1 MFEGL
6 VTIPAVKRKK
16 KTGRFYKKRNK
27 RFLENAAKR
36 EKRVNEQKFE
46 YIPYEHDLMA
56 ARLLGKIYEGDT
68 KNARITARDLGFNI

>member
-16 KTGRFYKKRNK
+16 KTERFYKKRNK

-36 EKRVNEQKFE
+36 GKRIAEAKYDFSDIITE
-46 YIPYEHDLMA
+46 TKPYVSWIEGSPYVWE
-56 ARLLGKIYEGDT
+56 GK
-68 KNARITARDLGFNI
+68 